1 MPYIEVLLR
10 ENREKAM
17 KHKILGLILVLTS
30 LAGTT
35 AYAHHSFAAV
45 YNSKKEIK
53 LEGTMVQFLYRNPHS
68 YVQVE
73 APDENGVMQRW
84 SVEWGGAASLAGQGV
99 QRDTFKI
106 GDHVIITGLPSR
118 TPGEYR
124 VKMNTL
130 KRPSDGLTWGTKA
143 GETVD

>member
-1 MPYIEVLLR
+1 MKIRMLL
-10 ENREKAM
+10 
-17 KHKILGLILVLTS
+17 LLV
-30 LAGTT
+30 AAAFVFGTT
-35 AYAHHSFAAV
+35 AYGHHSFAAV

-53 LEGTMVQFLYRNPHS
+53 LEGTIVQLLYRNPHS

-73 APDENGVMQRW
+73 AVDENGVMQRW
-84 SVEWGGAASLAGQGV
+84 SVEWGGAAALGGQGV
-99 QRDTFKI
+99 QRDTFKT

-124 VKMNTL
+124 IKMNTL
-130 KRPSDGLTWGTKA
+130 KRPSDGLTWGTKP

>member
-1 MPYIEVLLR
+1 MKLRILL
-10 ENREKAM
+10 
-17 KHKILGLILVLTS
+17 LLVAGAFLF
-30 LAGTT
+30 GTT

-53 LEGTMVQFLYRNPHS
+53 LEGKVVQLLYRNPHS
-68 YVQVE
+68 YVQIE
-73 APDENGVMQRW
+73 APDENGMMQRW

-99 QRDTFKI
+99 QRDTFKT

-130 KRPSDGLTWGTKA
+130 KRPADRLTWGTRA
-143 GETVD
+143 GEVVD

>member
-1 MPYIEVLLR
+1 MKRKTILL
-10 ENREKAM
+10 
-17 KHKILGLILVLTS
+17 LVVAALMFS
-30 LAGTT
+30 AT

-53 LEGTMVQFLYRNPHS
+53 LEGKMVQFLYRNPHS
-68 YVQVE
+68 YVQIE
-73 APDENGVMQRW
+73 APDESGVMQRW
-84 SVEWGGAASLAGQGV
+84 SVEWGGTASLSGQGV
-99 QRDTFKI
+99 QRDTFKA
-106 GDHVIITGLPSR
+106 GDHVIITGLLSR

-143 GETVD
+143 GEVVD

>member
-1 MPYIEVLLR
+1 
-10 ENREKAM
+10 M
-17 KHKILGLILVLTS
+17 KQKILGLFLVCAS
-30 LAGTT
+30 LSGTT

-118 TPGEYR
+118 APGEYR

>member
-1 MPYIEVLLR
+1 
-10 ENREKAM
+10 M
-17 KHKILGLILVLTS
+17 KHKMLALVLVCAS
-30 LAGTT
+30 LGGTT

-45 YNSKKEIK
+45 YNSKKEIT
-53 LEGTMVQFLYRNPHS
+53 LEGKMVQFLYRNPHS

-73 APDENGVMQRW
+73 APDEKGVVQRW

-124 VKMNTL
+124 MKMNTL

>member
-1 MPYIEVLLR
+1 
-10 ENREKAM
+10 M
-17 KHKILGLILVLTS
+17 KQKMTALILVCAS

-53 LEGTMVQFLYRNPHS
+53 LEGKMVQFLYRNPHS
-68 YVQVE
+68 YVQIE
-73 APDENGVMQRW
+73 APDENGVVQRW
-84 SVEWGGAASLAGQGV
+84 SVEWGGAATLSGQGV

-143 GETVD
+143 GEVVD

>member
-1 MPYIEVLLR
+1 
-10 ENREKAM
+10 M
-17 KHKILGLILVLTS
+17 KHKIAGLILVCAS
-30 LAGTT
+30 LAGTR

-53 LEGTMVQFLYRNPHS
+53 LEGNMVQFLYRNPHS
-68 YVQVE
+68 YVQIE

-106 GDHVIITGLPSR
+106 GDHVIVTGLPSR

-130 KRPSDGLTWGTKA
+130 KRPSDGLTWGTTA

>member
-1 MPYIEVLLR
+1 
-10 ENREKAM
+10 M
-17 KHKILGLILVLTS
+17 KHRILVLILVCS
-30 LAGTT
+30 FLAGTT

-53 LEGTMVQFLYRNPHS
+53 LEGNIVQLLYRNPHS
-68 YVQVE
+68 YVQIE
-73 APDENGVMQRW
+73 APDEHGTMQRW
-84 SVEWGGAASLAGQGV
+84 SVEWGGAASLSGQGV
-99 QRDTFKI
+99 QRDTFKT

-130 KRPSDGLTWGTKA
+130 RRPADGLTWGTKA
-143 GETVD
+143 GEVVD

>member
-1 MPYIEVLLR
+1 ML
-10 ENREKAM
+10 A
-17 KHKILGLILVLTS
+17 LVLVCAS
-30 LAGTT
+30 LGGTT

-45 YNSKKEIK
+45 YNTKKEIT
-53 LEGTMVQFLYRNPHS
+53 LEGKLVQFLYRNPHS
-68 YVQVE
+68 YVQIE
-73 APDENGVMQRW
+73 APDENGVVQRW
-84 SVEWGGAASLAGQGV
+84 SVEWGGTAALAGQGV
-99 QRDTFKI
+99 QRDTFKT

-143 GETVD
+143 GEVVE

>member
-1 MPYIEVLLR
+1 
-10 ENREKAM
+10 M
-17 KHKILGLILVLTS
+17 KHGIIALILACAS

-35 AYAHHSFAAV
+35 SYAHHSFAAV
-45 YNSKKEIK
+45 YNNKKEIK
-53 LEGTMVQFLYRNPHS
+53 LEGKMVQFLYRNPHS
-68 YVQVE
+68 YVQIE
-73 APDENGVMQRW
+73 APDENGVVQRW

-106 GDHVIITGLPSR
+106 GDHVIITGLLSR

-143 GETVD
+143 GEVVD

>member
-1 MPYIEVLLR
+1 MKLR
-10 ENREKAM
+10 RIAF
-17 KHKILGLILVLTS
+17 ILVCTL
-30 LAGTT
+30 LGGTA

-45 YNSKKEIK
+45 YNSKKEITLDGK
-53 LEGTMVQFLYRNPHS
+53 MVQFLYRNPHS
-68 YVQVE
+68 YVQIE

-130 KRPSDGLTWGTKA
+130 KRPSDGLTWGTKP
-143 GETVD
+143 GEVVD

>member
-1 MPYIEVLLR
+1 MKTRLLVP
-10 ENREKAM
+10 
-17 KHKILGLILVLTS
+17 ILGCLF

-53 LEGTMVQFLYRNPHS
+53 LEGKMVQFLYRNPHS
-68 YVQVE
+68 YVQIE
-73 APDENGVMQRW
+73 APDENGVVQRW
-84 SVEWGGAASLAGQGV
+84 SVEWGGAASLSGQGV
-99 QRDTFKI
+99 QRDTFKV
-106 GDHVIITGLPSR
+106 GDHVVITGNPSR

-130 KRPSDGLTWGTKA
+130 RRPSDGLSWGTKP
-143 GETVD
+143 GEVVD

>member
-1 MPYIEVLLR
+1 
-10 ENREKAM
+10 M
-17 KHKILGLILVLTS
+17 KHKIAGLILICAL
-30 LAGTT
+30 LAGTK

-53 LEGTMVQFLYRNPHS
+53 LEGNMVQFLYRNPHS
-68 YVQVE
+68 YVQIE

-106 GDHVIITGLPSR
+106 GDHVIVTGLPSR

>member
-1 MPYIEVLLR
+1 M
-10 ENREKAM
+10 M
-17 KHKILGLILVLTS
+17 KHKMLALILVCS
-30 LAGTT
+30 SIAGTK

-53 LEGTMVQFLYRNPHS
+53 LEGKMVQFLYRNPHS

-73 APDENGVMQRW
+73 APDENGVVQRW

-143 GETVD
+143 GEVVD